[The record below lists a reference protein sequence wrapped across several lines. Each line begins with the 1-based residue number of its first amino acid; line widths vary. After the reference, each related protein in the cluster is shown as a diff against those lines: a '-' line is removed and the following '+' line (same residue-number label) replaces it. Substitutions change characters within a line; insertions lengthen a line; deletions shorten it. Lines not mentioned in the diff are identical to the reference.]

1 MDSTIARDIKP
12 IPTNKSA
19 ISSGL
24 FKWDVATI
32 KPSAM
37 MRILIIIPGNFFIVS
52 LLINGDKVT
61 SNSNWK

>member
-1 MDSTIARDIKP
+1 
-12 IPTNKSA
+12 
-19 ISSGL
+19 
-24 FKWDVATI
+24 
-32 KPSAM
+32 M